1 MVNIHHMNLNR
12 VDLNLLVAFD
22 ALLSEQSV
30 TRAAER
36 LGLSQPAMSSALG
49 RLRRLVGDPILVRT
63 ATRMVPTQRAME
75 LVGPVREIL
84 RQIEVALSA
93 PAPFD
98 PASTKRRFRIAT
110 NDYVEVVLLPKLVRE
125 LARVAPGIDL
135 DVRPL
140 GPDFPDEA
148 MQTGKLDL
156 AIGFAH
162 SAPVEL
168 HSQILFKDR
177 FICAVRADH
186 PGVGRRLTPQQ
197 YADLPHVMVSPS
209 GGVTGVVDSALS
221 LHGLERRVAVT
232 VPHFVVAPHVVAQS
246 DCIVTLAE
254 RVARSFAEILPLRLL
269 KPPVVLP
276 GFRVAMIWHER
287 SAHDPA
293 QQWLRETLKAVS
305 RMR

>member
-1 MVNIHHMNLNR
+1 MNLNR

-84 RQIEVALSA
+84 RQVEAALA
-93 PAPFD
+93 TPAPFD

-125 LARVAPGIDL
+125 LARAAPGIDL

-140 GPDFPDEA
+140 EPDFPDEA
-148 MQTGKLDL
+148 LQTGKLDL

-168 HSQILFKDR
+168 HSKILFKDR

-197 YADLPHVMVSPS
+197 YAVLPHVMVSPS

-246 DCIVTLAE
+246 DCVVTLAE
-254 RVARSFAEILPLRLL
+254 RVARTFAEILPLRLI
-269 KPPVVLP
+269 KPPIVLP
-276 GFRVAMIWHER
+276 GFRIAMIWHER
-287 SAHDPA
+287 NAHDPA
-293 QQWLRETLKAVS
+293 QQWLRDTLAAVS
-305 RMR
+305 RER

>member
-1 MVNIHHMNLNR
+1 
-12 VDLNLLVAFD
+12 
-22 ALLSEQSV
+22 
-30 TRAAER
+30 
-36 LGLSQPAMSSALG
+36 
-49 RLRRLVGDPILVRT
+49 
-63 ATRMVPTQRAME
+63 MVPTQRAVE
-75 LVGPVREIL
+75 LAGPVREIL
-84 RQIEVALSA
+84 RQVEVALSA

-98 PASTKRRFRIAT
+98 PARTKRRFRIAT
-110 NDYVEVVLLPKLVRE
+110 NDYVEVVLLPRLVRE
-125 LARVAPGIDL
+125 LAQVAPGIDL

-148 MQTGKLDL
+148 LQTGKLDL

-162 SAPVEL
+162 AAPVEL
-168 HSQILFKDR
+168 HSQILFSDR

-186 PGVGRRLTPQQ
+186 PGVGRRLTPRQ